1 MKQKEYTSKE
11 GAAAYGYEGIF
22 KVSSVAFIT
31 PLRDLTSKNRQKGR
45 QTGRQKGFG
54 QILAEKT
61 EQLQENRSM
70 EGMAIGYTK
79 TGQPCICQPMQRTYE
94 KKLP

>member
-54 QILAEKT
+54 QILAET
-61 EQLQENRSM
+61 REQLKEDHSM
-70 EGMAIGYTK
+70 VGKTVGYGRNGQVFIGHA
-79 TGQPCICQPMQRTYE
+79 MQRAYN
-94 KKLP
+94 